1 MATTAATP
9 PTLAAKL
16 DAWLAR
22 QPDPPPAVRR
32 WVRTL
37 QRSNIGGH
45 IAGPGSVTIAETL
58 AVTFLEGYAADYH
71 DGWRSREQQR

>member
-1 MATTAATP
+1 MTATTP

-37 QRSNIGGH
+37 QRSCLGGH

-58 AVTFLEGYAADYH
+58 AVTFLEGYSAGYH
-71 DGWRSREQQR
+71 DGRRSKEHR